1 MGRDIAGKGGEEL
14 GRSQVCWVTV
24 GTVLAGQ
31 WSVWSAGT
39 GARKSCRRQGPGIQ
53 PGSLAS
59 RSASDAAEPCGLG
72 EA

>member
-1 MGRDIAGKGGEEL
+1 MQARGEEL

-31 WSVWSAGT
+31 WSVWSVGTRAEELEKEAG
-39 GARKSCRRQGPGIQ
+39 AGIQ
-53 PGSLAS
+53 PVNLAS

>member
-1 MGRDIAGKGGEEL
+1 M
-14 GRSQVCWVTV
+14 CWVTV

-31 WSVWSAGT
+31 WSVWSVGTRAEELEKEAG
-39 GARKSCRRQGPGIQ
+39 AGIQ
-53 PGSLAS
+53 PVNLAS